1 MASLAAAVVLV
12 AGTLVPD
19 HPHPSAASPLPP
31 SPLEGRGEGHAAAGG
46 GRGEGDPRT
55 STPAPEAWQ
64 APTLSITRYDED
76 WSDLADAE
84 KRAHHWTGPFKY
96 IPLGG
101 DAWLS
106 TGIELRLRSE
116 SFANNALGN
125 AASPDDAYLWTRV
138 LPYAD
143 LHAGPL
149 RAFAQ
154 PILAYAAGVRPT
166 AGPVDQ
172 TRTDL
177 LQGFA
182 ELDLGAVTLRGGRQ
196 MLSLGTERLVGTR
209 YGPNVPLAF
218 DGVRGIVAVG
228 QTKVSLFVIAPV
240 APRLGT
246 FDDRTSPTKKLW
258 GAYAVL
264 PGLDLYYLGYRN
276 RIAQFGDSTG
286 RELRH
291 SVGAR
296 VYGTRANWHW
306 NVEGVAQFGRFAD
319 EPIAAWT
326 LGTELGRKLPNLPFA
341 PDAVLRFNVISGDGH
356 AGDRRLGT
364 FNALFPKGKYFGE
377 LSPVGP
383 YNLVNLNP
391 RIAGTLGGG
400 VSASIAGSAYWR
412 YSTADGVY
420 DIPGNLLRAPGT
432 SRARFIGKQIEG
444 AIAWQA
450 TAELELSASL
460 SFFQAGRFLRETGA
474 PRPIRMIGLESN
486 FRF

>member
-1 MASLAAAVVLV
+1 MASLAAAVAVGALPV
-12 AGTLVPD
+12 QAAPATPPAAMPARVMPTATGAGQ
-19 HPHPSAASPLPP
+19 ASP
-31 SPLEGRGEGHAAAGG
+31 
-46 GRGEGDPRT
+46 
-55 STPAPEAWQ
+55 TPAREAWQ

-76 WSDLADAE
+76 WSDLADAA

-106 TGIELRLRSE
+106 TGIEVRLRSE

-125 AASPDDAYLWTRV
+125 AASPDDGYLWTRV

-143 LHAGPL
+143 LHVGRV

-154 PILAYAAGVRPT
+154 PILAYAAGVRPA

-196 MLSLGTERLVGTR
+196 MLSLGTERLIGTR

-218 DGVRGIVAVG
+218 DGVRGIGAVG
-228 QTKVSLFVIAPV
+228 RAKISLLAVAPV
-240 APRLGT
+240 APRGGT
-246 FDDRTSPTKKLW
+246 FDDRTSPTKTLW

-276 RIAQFGDSTG
+276 RTPHFGTRTG

-291 SVGAR
+291 SFGAR
-296 VYGTRANWHW
+296 VHGTRDDWHW

-319 EPIAAWT
+319 GPIAAWT
-326 LGTELGRKLPNLPFA
+326 LGTELGRTLPTLPFA
-341 PDAVLRFNVISGDGH
+341 PDAVLRINIISGDGD
-356 AGDRRLGT
+356 ARDRRLGT

-383 YNLVNLNP
+383 YNLINLNP
-391 RIAGTLGGG
+391 RVAGTLGGG
-400 VSASIAGSAYWR
+400 VSASIAANAFWR
-412 YSTADGVY
+412 YAAADGVY

-444 AIAWQA
+444 AISWAA
-450 TAELELSASL
+450 TPELALSASL
-460 SFFQAGRFLRETGA
+460 SRFVPGGFLRDTGA
-474 PRPIRMIGLESN
+474 RRPIWMTGAETS